1 MKSNF
6 IKYVFIIFVITIIVA
21 VIYKVKQND
30 KTVNEEPKVT
40 VEEDV
45 IKEINLGIAGFDTV
59 NPIVSQN
66 KYVQE
71 ISRIIYEPLFELDG
85 EYKLKKCLASDW
97 AKTSTTT
104 YLIKI
109 QKNIEWSDGE
119 KFTVDDVIFTID
131 VLKQIPSIYGSNVQ
145 YVVNV
150 NKVDE
155 ETLQITLDHEIPF
168 FEYDLNFPIMS
179 QKYFEGQDFSNTEKN
194 NAPVGTG
201 KYKITQNDNEKI
213 ILSKNDKY
221 SREDLTLEKIEITKF
236 AGVGE
241 LYNAFKLGKIDI
253 VTTDNIGIEN
263 YIGTIGFNKQEVAG
277 REFDYLALNTQSN
290 ILSYTEVRNA
300 ISHAI
305 NRENIIASFYNNKYK
320 VTNYSLDYGSWLKGD
335 ETDNSYN
342 PELAEQILEENG
354 WEFKY
359 NRWQKT
365 ENYKT
370 QKIALNL
377 LVKSSDV
384 SKLSVAQN
392 IKGQLE
398 NQGIRINIVQASD
411 EQYNKAIESKNYDI
425 ALCSMYV
432 SPSPNLETFFGEG
445 NLANYSNEEVTDIM
459 NQVKNTTDENI
470 LKEKYKRLIEIYKSD
485 VPYLSLYNNK
495 YTIAYSS
502 ELVGDLTPNW
512 FYLFYGIEGWYK

>member
-6 IKYVFIIFVITIIVA
+6 IKYVFIIFIIAIIVA
-21 VIYKVKQND
+21 VIYKVNQND

-59 NPIVSQN
+59 NPILSKN

-109 QKNIEWSDGE
+109 QKNIKWSDGE

-221 SREDLTLEKIEITKF
+221 SREDLTL
-236 AGVGE
+236 
-241 LYNAFKLGKIDI
+241 
-253 VTTDNIGIEN
+253 
-263 YIGTIGFNKQEVAG
+263 
-277 REFDYLALNTQSN
+277 
-290 ILSYTEVRNA
+290 
-300 ISHAI
+300 
-305 NRENIIASFYNNKYK
+305 
-320 VTNYSLDYGSWLKGD
+320 
-335 ETDNSYN
+335 
-342 PELAEQILEENG
+342 
-354 WEFKY
+354 
-359 NRWQKT
+359 
-365 ENYKT
+365 
-370 QKIALNL
+370 
-377 LVKSSDV
+377 
-384 SKLSVAQN
+384 
-392 IKGQLE
+392 
-398 NQGIRINIVQASD
+398 
-411 EQYNKAIESKNYDI
+411 
-425 ALCSMYV
+425 
-432 SPSPNLETFFGEG
+432 
-445 NLANYSNEEVTDIM
+445 
-459 NQVKNTTDENI
+459 
-470 LKEKYKRLIEIYKSD
+470 
-485 VPYLSLYNNK
+485 
-495 YTIAYSS
+495 
-502 ELVGDLTPNW
+502 
-512 FYLFYGIEGWYK
+512 